1 LQPVETERKTR
12 RRRPSGIPSIVSIG
26 LVLFSLGLLGLSI
39 IFAREASRSLK
50 EEFLIEVFFKDST
63 DALAAEVFTGELGKK
78 PWTKSV
84 LFVHQDAAAQKMTE
98 EYGEDFLQYYGV
110 NFFPHKTELHLKAA
124 YTAPAN
130 VKAITGAI
138 QANPMVDEVRY
149 QPDMLDQITQNINL
163 AQWVIGALSVIL
175 VLVAVSLISSAL
187 RLSIFASRF
196 LIKSMQLVGAT
207 EFFIIRPFMYRFVGF
222 AFWGWIISVVLLS
235 LSISFFVYKLGIAAF
250 DPDKLTGPFLA
261 LSGILLLSGVILAML
276 SAWFGARK
284 YLRMQIDQLY

>member
-1 LQPVETERKTR
+1 METERKTR

-63 DALAAEVFTGELGKK
+63 DAMAAEVFSAELGKK
-78 PWTKSV
+78 PWAKSA
-84 LFVHQDAAAQKMTE
+84 LFVHQNVAAQKMTE

-110 NFFPHKTELHLKAA
+110 NFFPHKTELHLKAEYA
-124 YTAPAN
+124 APAN
-130 VKAITGAI
+130 VKAITTSI
-138 QANPMVDEVRY
+138 QVNPMVDEVRY
-149 QPDMLDQITQNINL
+149 QPDMLDQITRNINM
-163 AQWVIGALSVIL
+163 AQGIIGILSLIL

-207 EFFIIRPFMYRFVGF
+207 EFFIIKPFIGRFIGF
-222 AFWGWIISVVLLS
+222 AFWGWIIAMMLLS
-235 LSISFFVYKLGIAAF
+235 LSLSFFVYKLGIAAF
-250 DPDKLTGPFLA
+250 DPDQLTGPFIA
-261 LSGILLLSGVILAML
+261 LSGMLLLSGVILATI

-284 YLRMQIDQLY
+284 YLRMKIDQLY

>member
-1 LQPVETERKTR
+1 VETERKTR

-63 DALAAEVFTGELGKK
+63 DALAAEVFTGALGKK

-110 NFFPHKTELHLKAA
+110 NFFPHKTELHLEAA